1 MGLGLSALISS
12 GTTGGNSVNG
22 GGGGGSG
29 RVKPGLRISDM
40 PASVMYMTRGETSVS
55 DGSEG
60 TEGTMRA
67 GATPGEERDA
77 GMVGLGLAMGEVEEE
92 TQDGWGM
99 DSEDEEARGA
109 GERRL
114 TPYPRDG
121 DDWSADGDDQE
132 TGGYFA

>member
-12 GTTGGNSVNG
+12 GTD
-22 GGGGGSG
+22 GGSAVVMGGKGG

-40 PASVMYMTRGETSVS
+40 PASVMYMSRGPTGVS

-77 GMVGLGLAMGEVEEE
+77 GMVGLGLAMGDEEE
-92 TQDGWGM
+92 EEGGDAWGM
-99 DSEDEEARGA
+99 DSDEEGA
-109 GERRL
+109 GAGGRRL

-121 DDWSADGDDQE
+121 DDRSGAEGLE
-132 TGGYFA
+132 SGGYFA